1 MNFGR
6 QITAD
11 DQKLQNKQM
20 EANQSCSFLELVS
33 GCAFLKEKIRLTFL
47 LLASIAEFSFLIL
60 SLNLYHLIWLPLA
73 IMILGMWKVASPNSE
88 VM

>member
-11 DQKLQNKQM
+11 DQKVQNKQM

-73 IMILGMWKVASPNSE
+73 IMILGM
-88 VM
+88 

>member
-1 MNFGR
+1 MNFDR
-6 QITAD
+6 QITAN

-20 EANQSCSFLELVS
+20 EANQSCSFLEIFS
-33 GCAFLKEKIRLTFL
+33 GCALLKEKIWFTFL

-73 IMILGMWKVASPNSE
+73 IMILGM
-88 VM
+88 